1 MSCTIHQ
8 IPTSPLFSFRVSNF
22 KPNRRNYV
30 QTCFSMA
37 PPWTLSEYLSK
48 KLKSS
53 ITHVSRKISI
63 SPPTSLLSISLS
75 LFLSYLVA
83 HTKYSKKSAKMARID
98 MLVKL
103 FMGFVYVNVILG
115 YVESS
120 YSGVTGYHDA
130 IRRMALVKAAHII
143 RNGAPQPQ
151 SYSTPLVINSQDFL
165 LFFFRLVS

>member
-1 MSCTIHQ
+1 M
-8 IPTSPLFSFRVSNF
+8 LFR
-22 KPNRRNYV
+22 
-30 QTCFSMA
+30 
-37 PPWTLSEYLSK
+37 
-48 KLKSS
+48 
-53 ITHVSRKISI
+53 SI
-63 SPPTSLLSISLS
+63 SLSLS

-83 HTKYSKKSAKMARID
+83 HTKYSKKSVKMARID

-143 RNGAPQPQ
+143 RNGASQPQ
-151 SYSTPLVINSQDFL
+151 SYSTPLVIISQDFL
-165 LFFFRLVS
+165 LFFF

>member
-8 IPTSPLFSFRVSNF
+8 IPTFPLFSFRVSNF

-53 ITHVSRKISI
+53 ITQVSRKISI
-63 SPPTSLLSISLS
+63 SPPHISPLYILLS

-83 HTKYSKKSAKMARID
+83 HTKYSKKSVKMARID

-143 RNGAPQPQ
+143 RNGASQPQ
-151 SYSTPLVINSQDFL
+151 SYSTPLVIISQDFL
-165 LFFFRLVS
+165 LFFF